1 MPCLLARYCLISSH
15 TFTENC
21 PNSVLC
27 SLPPSGALTSTCQ
40 ARTPSIQLL
49 IKTVLLSINH
59 LHVVQPKARLCDLI
73 ILYLLGCLGSVVVS
87 LSLNF
92 KDISLLASFFF
103 SGFSFSHIYFFSL
116 LVLPFKS
123 SVLKLKNKTA
133 LFSLISSALLTTTSH
148 ITPTTCNLT
157 CDLFKL
163 STFYLLHGKC
173 HFNNGKDLGLFC
185 SLIFPNHQY
194 LCLVNGCRFNI
205 YGRSDSTPVHRS
217 RQNYNSKIYMHP
229 MFIAALVTLSRH
241 RNNLNVH
248 QWRNG

>member
-1 MPCLLARYCLISSH
+1 MPY

-27 SLPPSGALTSTCQ
+27 SLSPPGALTSACQ
-40 ARTPSIQLL
+40 ARTPTIQLL
-49 IKTVLLSINH
+49 IKPFSSASTISTSFNPKLVFVTSSFFIYWDVWDQWLCPCPSTSRIFLCLLPSF
-59 LHVVQPKARLCDLI
+59 L
-73 ILYLLGCLGSVVVS
+73 VVS
-87 LSLNF
+87 LF
-92 KDISLLASFFF
+92 QIFF
-103 SGFSFSHIYFFSL
+103 FFSL

-148 ITPTTCNLT
+148 LTPIPCNLT
-157 CDLFKL
+157 CDLFKI

-173 HFNNGKDLGLFC
+173 HLHSGKDLGLFC

-194 LCLVNGCRFNI
+194 MCLVNGCRVNI
-205 YGRSDSTPVHRS
+205 YGRSDSTPAHRS
-217 RQNYNSKIYMHP
+217 RQNYNSKICMHP
-229 MFIAALVTLSRH
+229 MLIAALVTLSRH

-248 QWRNG
+248 